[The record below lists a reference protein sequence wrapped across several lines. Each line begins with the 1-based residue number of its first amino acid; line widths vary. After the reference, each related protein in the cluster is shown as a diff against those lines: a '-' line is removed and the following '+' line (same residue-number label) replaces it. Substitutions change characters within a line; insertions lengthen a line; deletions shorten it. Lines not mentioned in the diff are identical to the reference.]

1 MKCKLFFSL
10 LFISI
15 SISAQ
20 NNIEINLSKKQLK
33 EIKKIE
39 KFKLM
44 GLNNYGIDI
53 NANDWVS
60 ALRYYLIGKTVSNN
74 NGIPI
79 LVPISTF
86 GNKYLI
92 QGKNVSGSPI
102 RNYENTNVDF
112 REPLWVID
120 GVPIRIPLVTKGDW
134 GSFGTAFLLTVILAD
149 PNAAST
155 SFPVKPL
162 STISTRNK

>member
-1 MKCKLFFSL
+1 MMKCKLFFSL

-53 NANDWVS
+53 NAKDWVS

-79 LVPISTF
+79 LVPVSTF

-120 GVPIRIPLVTKGDW
+120 GVPIG
-134 GSFGTAFLLTVILAD
+134 
-149 PNAAST
+149 NAAPEGVQS
-155 SFPVKPL
+155 L
-162 STISTRNK
+162 SRNIISVNVLKHSKATKYGSRGAFGVIEIITK

>member
-1 MKCKLFFSL
+1 MMKCKLFFSL

-20 NNIEINLSKKQLK
+20 NNIEINLSKKQLR

-44 GLNNYGIDI
+44 GLNDYGIDV

-120 GVPIRIPLVTKGDW
+120 GVPIG
-134 GSFGTAFLLTVILAD
+134 
-149 PNAAST
+149 NAAPEGVQS
-155 SFPVKPL
+155 L
-162 STISTRNK
+162 SRNIISVNVLKHSKATKYGSRGAFGVIEIITK

>member
-10 LFISI
+10 LFISL

-53 NANDWVS
+53 NAKDWVS

-79 LVPISTF
+79 LVPVSTF

-92 QGKNVSGSPI
+92 QGKNISGSPI

-120 GVPIRIPLVTKGDW
+120 GVPIGNTAPEGVQSLSRNIIDVNILKHYKATKY
-134 GSFGTAFLLTVILAD
+134 GSRGAFGVIE
-149 PNAAST
+149 
-155 SFPVKPL
+155 
-162 STISTRNK
+162 IITR

>member
-20 NNIEINLSKKQLK
+20 NNIEINLSKKQLR

-53 NANDWVS
+53 NAKDWVS

-79 LVPISTF
+79 LVPVSTF

-102 RNYENTNVDF
+102 RDYENTNVDF

-120 GVPIRIPLVTKGDW
+120 GVPIG
-134 GSFGTAFLLTVILAD
+134 
-149 PNAAST
+149 NAAPEGVQS
-155 SFPVKPL
+155 L
-162 STISTRNK
+162 SRNIISVNVLKHSKATKYGSRGAFGVIEIITK

>member
-53 NANDWVS
+53 NAKDWVS

-79 LVPISTF
+79 LVPVSTF

-92 QGKNVSGSPI
+92 QGKNISGSPI
-102 RNYENTNVDF
+102 RNYENTNIDF

-120 GVPIRIPLVTKGDW
+120 GVPIG
-134 GSFGTAFLLTVILAD
+134 
-149 PNAAST
+149 NAAPEGVQS
-155 SFPVKPL
+155 L
-162 STISTRNK
+162 SRNIINVNVLKHSKATKYGSRGAFGVIEIITK

>member
-1 MKCKLFFSL
+1 MKCKLFFLL

-20 NNIEINLSKKQLK
+20 NNIEKNLSKKQLK

-53 NANDWVS
+53 NAKDWVS

-79 LVPISTF
+79 LVPVSTF

-120 GVPIRIPLVTKGDW
+120 GVPIG
-134 GSFGTAFLLTVILAD
+134 
-149 PNAAST
+149 NAAPEGVQS
-155 SFPVKPL
+155 L
-162 STISTRNK
+162 SRNIISVNVLKHSKATKYGSRGAFGVIEIITK

>member
-1 MKCKLFFSL
+1 MKCKLFFLL

-53 NANDWVS
+53 NAKDWVS

-79 LVPISTF
+79 LVPVSTF

-120 GVPIRIPLVTKGDW
+120 GVPIGNTAPEGVQSLSRNIIDVNILKHYKATKY
-134 GSFGTAFLLTVILAD
+134 GSRGAFGVIE
-149 PNAAST
+149 
-155 SFPVKPL
+155 
-162 STISTRNK
+162 IITR

>member
-10 LFISI
+10 LFISL

-20 NNIEINLSKKQLK
+20 NNIEINLSKKQLR

-53 NANDWVS
+53 NAKDWVS

-79 LVPISTF
+79 LVPVSTF

-92 QGKNVSGSPI
+92 QGKNISGSPI
-102 RNYENTNVDF
+102 RNYENTNIDF

-120 GVPIRIPLVTKGDW
+120 GVPIG
-134 GSFGTAFLLTVILAD
+134 
-149 PNAAST
+149 NAAPEGVQS
-155 SFPVKPL
+155 L
-162 STISTRNK
+162 SRNIINVNVLKHSKATKYGSRGAFGVIEIITK

>member
-20 NNIEINLSKKQLK
+20 NNIKLDLSKKQLRN
-33 EIKKIE
+33 IKKIE

-53 NANDWVS
+53 NAKDWVS

-79 LVPISTF
+79 LVPVSTF

-92 QGKNVSGSPI
+92 QGKNISGSPI

-120 GVPIRIPLVTKGDW
+120 GVPIGNTAPEGVQSLSRNIIDVNILKHYKATKY
-134 GSFGTAFLLTVILAD
+134 GSRGAFGVIE
-149 PNAAST
+149 
-155 SFPVKPL
+155 
-162 STISTRNK
+162 IITR

>member
-20 NNIEINLSKKQLK
+20 NNIEINLSKKQLR

-44 GLNNYGIDI
+44 GLNNYGIDV

-92 QGKNVSGSPI
+92 EGKNVSGSPI
-102 RNYENTNVDF
+102 RNYENTNIDF

-120 GVPIRIPLVTKGDW
+120 GVPIG
-134 GSFGTAFLLTVILAD
+134 
-149 PNAAST
+149 NAA
-155 SFPVKPL
+155 PKGVQPL
-162 STISTRNK
+162 SRNIINVNVLKHSKATKYGSRGAFGVIEITTK

>member
-1 MKCKLFFSL
+1 MKCKLFFLL

-44 GLNNYGIDI
+44 GLNNYGIDV

-79 LVPISTF
+79 LVPVSTF

-120 GVPIRIPLVTKGDW
+120 GVPIG
-134 GSFGTAFLLTVILAD
+134 
-149 PNAAST
+149 NAAPEGVQS
-155 SFPVKPL
+155 L
-162 STISTRNK
+162 SRNIISVNVLKHSKATKYGSRGAFGVIEIITK

>member
-1 MKCKLFFSL
+1 MKCKLFFLL

-20 NNIEINLSKKQLK
+20 NNIEKNLSKKQLK

-53 NANDWVS
+53 NAKDWVS

-79 LVPISTF
+79 LVPVSTF

-92 QGKNVSGSPI
+92 QGKNISGSPI

-120 GVPIRIPLVTKGDW
+120 GVPIG
-134 GSFGTAFLLTVILAD
+134 
-149 PNAAST
+149 NAAPEGVQS
-155 SFPVKPL
+155 L
-162 STISTRNK
+162 SRNIISVNVLKHSKATKYGSRGAFGVIEIITK

>member
-20 NNIEINLSKKQLK
+20 NNIEINLSKKQLR

-79 LVPISTF
+79 LVPVSTF

-120 GVPIRIPLVTKGDW
+120 GVPIG
-134 GSFGTAFLLTVILAD
+134 
-149 PNAAST
+149 NAAPEGVQS
-155 SFPVKPL
+155 L
-162 STISTRNK
+162 SRNIISVNVLKHSKATKYGSRGAFGVIEIITK

>member
-1 MKCKLFFSL
+1 MKCKLFFLL

-20 NNIEINLSKKQLK
+20 NNIEVNLSKKQLR

-53 NANDWVS
+53 NAKDWVS

-79 LVPISTF
+79 LVPVSTF

-120 GVPIRIPLVTKGDW
+120 GVPIG
-134 GSFGTAFLLTVILAD
+134 
-149 PNAAST
+149 NAAPEGVQS
-155 SFPVKPL
+155 L
-162 STISTRNK
+162 SRNIISVNVLKHSKATKYGSRGAFGVIEIITK

>member
-1 MKCKLFFSL
+1 MKCKLFFLL

-20 NNIEINLSKKQLK
+20 NNIEINLSKKQLR

-53 NANDWVS
+53 NAKDWVS

-79 LVPISTF
+79 LVPVSTF

-120 GVPIRIPLVTKGDW
+120 GVPIG
-134 GSFGTAFLLTVILAD
+134 
-149 PNAAST
+149 NAAPEGVQS
-155 SFPVKPL
+155 L
-162 STISTRNK
+162 SRNIISVNVLKHSKATKYGSRGAFGVIEIITK

>member
-1 MKCKLFFSL
+1 MKCKLFFLL

-53 NANDWVS
+53 NAKDWVS

-79 LVPISTF
+79 LVPVSTF

-102 RNYENTNVDF
+102 RNYENTNIDF

-120 GVPIRIPLVTKGDW
+120 GVPIG
-134 GSFGTAFLLTVILAD
+134 
-149 PNAAST
+149 NAAPEGVQS
-155 SFPVKPL
+155 L
-162 STISTRNK
+162 SRNIINVNVLKHSKATKYGSRGAFGVIEIITK

>member
-1 MKCKLFFSL
+1 MKCKLFFLL

-53 NANDWVS
+53 NAKDWVS

-79 LVPISTF
+79 LVPVSTF

-120 GVPIRIPLVTKGDW
+120 GVPIG
-134 GSFGTAFLLTVILAD
+134 
-149 PNAAST
+149 NAAPEGVQS
-155 SFPVKPL
+155 L
-162 STISTRNK
+162 SRNIISVNVLKHSKATKYGSRGAFGVIEIITK

>member
-20 NNIEINLSKKQLK
+20 NNIEINLSKKQLR

-44 GLNNYGIDI
+44 GLNNYGIDV

-92 QGKNVSGSPI
+92 EGKNVSGSPI

-120 GVPIRIPLVTKGDW
+120 GVPIG
-134 GSFGTAFLLTVILAD
+134 
-149 PNAAST
+149 NAAPEGVQS
-155 SFPVKPL
+155 L
-162 STISTRNK
+162 SRNIISVNVLKHSKATKYGSRGAFGVIEIITK

>member
-1 MKCKLFFSL
+1 MMKCKLFFSL

-20 NNIEINLSKKQLK
+20 NNIEINLSKKQLR

-53 NANDWVS
+53 NAKDWVS

-79 LVPISTF
+79 LVPVSTF

-120 GVPIRIPLVTKGDW
+120 GVPIG
-134 GSFGTAFLLTVILAD
+134 
-149 PNAAST
+149 NAAPEGVQS
-155 SFPVKPL
+155 L
-162 STISTRNK
+162 SRNIISVNVLKHSKATKYGSRGAFGVIEIITK

>member
-1 MKCKLFFSL
+1 MMKCKLFFSL

-20 NNIEINLSKKQLK
+20 NNIEINLSKKQLR

-44 GLNNYGIDI
+44 GLNDYGIDV

-102 RNYENTNVDF
+102 RNYENTNIDF

-120 GVPIRIPLVTKGDW
+120 GVPIG
-134 GSFGTAFLLTVILAD
+134 
-149 PNAAST
+149 NAA
-155 SFPVKPL
+155 PKGVQPL
-162 STISTRNK
+162 SRNIISVNVLKHSKAAKYGSRGAFGVIEIITK

>member
-1 MKCKLFFSL
+1 MMKCKLFFSL

-20 NNIEINLSKKQLK
+20 NNIEINLSKKQLR

-44 GLNNYGIDI
+44 GLNNYGIDV

-102 RNYENTNVDF
+102 RNYENTNIDF

-120 GVPIRIPLVTKGDW
+120 GVPIG
-134 GSFGTAFLLTVILAD
+134 
-149 PNAAST
+149 NAAPKEVQS
-155 SFPVKPL
+155 L
-162 STISTRNK
+162 SRNIISVNVLKHSKATKYGSRGAFGVIEIITK

>member
-1 MKCKLFFSL
+1 MMKCKLFFSL

-20 NNIEINLSKKQLK
+20 NNIEINLSKKQLR

-44 GLNNYGIDI
+44 GLNNYGIDV

-102 RNYENTNVDF
+102 RNYENTNIDF
-112 REPLWVID
+112 SEPLWVID
-120 GVPIRIPLVTKGDW
+120 GVPIGNSAPKGVQSLSRNIISVNVLKHSKATKY
-134 GSFGTAFLLTVILAD
+134 GSRGAFGVIEII
-149 PNAAST
+149 T
-155 SFPVKPL
+155 K
-162 STISTRNK
+162 

>member
-10 LFISI
+10 LFISL

-20 NNIEINLSKKQLK
+20 NNIEINLSKKQLR

-53 NANDWVS
+53 NAKDWVS

-79 LVPISTF
+79 LVPVSTF

-102 RNYENTNVDF
+102 RNYENTNIDF

-120 GVPIRIPLVTKGDW
+120 GVPIG
-134 GSFGTAFLLTVILAD
+134 
-149 PNAAST
+149 NAAPEGVQS
-155 SFPVKPL
+155 L
-162 STISTRNK
+162 SRNIINVNVLKHSKATKYGSRGAFGVIEIITK

>member
-10 LFISI
+10 LFISL

-53 NANDWVS
+53 NAKDWVS

-79 LVPISTF
+79 LVPVSTF

-120 GVPIRIPLVTKGDW
+120 GVPIGNTAPEGVQSLSRNIIDVNILKHYKATKY
-134 GSFGTAFLLTVILAD
+134 GSRGAFGVIE
-149 PNAAST
+149 
-155 SFPVKPL
+155 
-162 STISTRNK
+162 IITR

>member
-20 NNIEINLSKKQLK
+20 NNIEINLSKKQLR

-44 GLNNYGIDI
+44 GLNNYGIDV

-79 LVPISTF
+79 LVPVSTF

-120 GVPIRIPLVTKGDW
+120 GVPIG
-134 GSFGTAFLLTVILAD
+134 
-149 PNAAST
+149 NAAPEGVQS
-155 SFPVKPL
+155 L
-162 STISTRNK
+162 SRNIISVNVLKHSKATKYGSRGAFGVIEIITK

>member
-10 LFISI
+10 LFMSI

-20 NNIEINLSKKQLK
+20 NNIEINLSKKQLR

-44 GLNNYGIDI
+44 GLNNYGIDV

-102 RNYENTNVDF
+102 RNYENTNIDF

-120 GVPIRIPLVTKGDW
+120 GVPIG
-134 GSFGTAFLLTVILAD
+134 
-149 PNAAST
+149 NAA
-155 SFPVKPL
+155 PKGVQPL
-162 STISTRNK
+162 SRNIINVNVLKHSKATKYGSRGAFGVIEIITK

>member
-20 NNIEINLSKKQLK
+20 NNIEINLSKKQLR

-44 GLNNYGIDI
+44 GLNNYGIDV

-102 RNYENTNVDF
+102 RNYENTNIDF

-120 GVPIRIPLVTKGDW
+120 GVPIG
-134 GSFGTAFLLTVILAD
+134 
-149 PNAAST
+149 NAA
-155 SFPVKPL
+155 PKGVQPL
-162 STISTRNK
+162 SRNIISVNVLKHSKATKYGSRGAFGVIEIITK

>member
-10 LFISI
+10 LFISL

-20 NNIEINLSKKQLK
+20 NNIEINLSKKQLR

-53 NANDWVS
+53 NAKDWVS

-79 LVPISTF
+79 LVPVSTF

-92 QGKNVSGSPI
+92 QGKNISGSPI
-102 RNYENTNVDF
+102 RNYENTNIDF

-120 GVPIRIPLVTKGDW
+120 GVPIG
-134 GSFGTAFLLTVILAD
+134 
-149 PNAAST
+149 NAAPEGVQS
-155 SFPVKPL
+155 L
-162 STISTRNK
+162 SRNIIDVNILKHSKATKYGSRGAFGVIEIITK

>member
-20 NNIEINLSKKQLK
+20 NNIEINLSKKQLR

-44 GLNNYGIDI
+44 GLNNYGIDV

-102 RNYENTNVDF
+102 RNYENTNIDF

-120 GVPIRIPLVTKGDW
+120 GVPIG
-134 GSFGTAFLLTVILAD
+134 
-149 PNAAST
+149 NAA
-155 SFPVKPL
+155 PKGVQPL
-162 STISTRNK
+162 SRNIINVNVLKHSKATKYGSRGAFGVIEIITK

>member
-1 MKCKLFFSL
+1 MKCKLFFLL

-53 NANDWVS
+53 NAKDWVS

-79 LVPISTF
+79 LVPVSTF

-120 GVPIRIPLVTKGDW
+120 GVPIG
-134 GSFGTAFLLTVILAD
+134 
-149 PNAAST
+149 NAAPEGVQS
-155 SFPVKPL
+155 L
-162 STISTRNK
+162 SRNIISVNILKHSKATKYGSSGAFGVIEIITR

>member
-79 LVPISTF
+79 LVPVSTF

-120 GVPIRIPLVTKGDW
+120 GVPIG
-134 GSFGTAFLLTVILAD
+134 
-149 PNAAST
+149 NAAPEGVQS
-155 SFPVKPL
+155 L
-162 STISTRNK
+162 SRNIINVNVLKHSKATKYGSRGAFGVIEIITK

>member
-1 MKCKLFFSL
+1 MMKCKLFFSL
-10 LFISI
+10 LYISI

-20 NNIEINLSKKQLK
+20 NNIEINLSKKQLR

-120 GVPIRIPLVTKGDW
+120 GVPIG
-134 GSFGTAFLLTVILAD
+134 
-149 PNAAST
+149 NAAPEGVQS
-155 SFPVKPL
+155 L
-162 STISTRNK
+162 SRNIISVNVLKHSKATKYGSRGAFGVIEIITK

>member
-53 NANDWVS
+53 NAKDWVS

-79 LVPISTF
+79 LVPVSTF

-120 GVPIRIPLVTKGDW
+120 GVPIG
-134 GSFGTAFLLTVILAD
+134 
-149 PNAAST
+149 NAAPEGVQS
-155 SFPVKPL
+155 L
-162 STISTRNK
+162 SRNIINVNVLKHYKATKYGSRGAFGVIEIITK

>member
-1 MKCKLFFSL
+1 MKCKLFFLL

-53 NANDWVS
+53 NAKDWVS

-79 LVPISTF
+79 LVPVSTF

-120 GVPIRIPLVTKGDW
+120 GVPIGNTAPEGVQSLSRNIINVNVLKHSKATKY
-134 GSFGTAFLLTVILAD
+134 GSRGAFGVIEII
-149 PNAAST
+149 T
-155 SFPVKPL
+155 K
-162 STISTRNK
+162 

>member
-53 NANDWVS
+53 NAKDWVS

-79 LVPISTF
+79 LVPVSTF

-120 GVPIRIPLVTKGDW
+120 GVPIGNTAPEGVQSLSRNIIDVNILKHSKATKY
-134 GSFGTAFLLTVILAD
+134 GSRGAFGVIE
-149 PNAAST
+149 
-155 SFPVKPL
+155 
-162 STISTRNK
+162 IITR

>member
-53 NANDWVS
+53 NAKDWVS

-79 LVPISTF
+79 LVPVSTF

-92 QGKNVSGSPI
+92 PGKNVSGSPI

-120 GVPIRIPLVTKGDW
+120 GVPIG
-134 GSFGTAFLLTVILAD
+134 
-149 PNAAST
+149 NAAPEGVQS
-155 SFPVKPL
+155 L
-162 STISTRNK
+162 SRNIISVNVLKHSKATKYGSRGAFGVIEIITK

>member
-1 MKCKLFFSL
+1 MKCKLFFLL

-53 NANDWVS
+53 NAKDWVL

-79 LVPISTF
+79 LVPVSTF

-120 GVPIRIPLVTKGDW
+120 GVPIG
-134 GSFGTAFLLTVILAD
+134 
-149 PNAAST
+149 NAAPEGVQS
-155 SFPVKPL
+155 L
-162 STISTRNK
+162 SRNIISVNVLKHSKATKYGSRGAFGVIEIITK